1 MIFANVEGFRPMKK
15 AELMMIPGPTPL
27 PEAVREVLN
36 RPALGHRGAEF
47 KEVLRRVFPNLS
59 WAFKSKNPV
68 FLYTASGTGAMEAA
82 VSNVCNPDDRVLVL
96 ANGVFS
102 QRWAEIAKGFGLRV
116 EVLTVSPGEA
126 HTPAM
131 LEECL
136 SANQDEPFKAVFL
149 NHSET
154 STGVLSPIRELAAT
168 VRKLNPESLVIVDAI
183 TSLGATEFDF
193 DGWDL
198 DIAVSGS
205 QKGFMLPPGLSF
217 LAASERAMKAHQQCK
232 NPGYYFNFTRY
243 LKSQQEDTTPY
254 TPGTHLILGL
264 DVALKLMME
273 EGLPAIAE
281 RHRMLQRMTRAGVK
295 ALGLSLFVPEDAIA
309 SPSVTSFLS
318 PAGTTVDAVRAA
330 LRKRFGIVIA
340 DGQKELK
347 GKLMRI
353 GHLGHVSERD
363 VLTTLAALESVL
375 LELGVSVQPGA
386 AVAAAEQA
394 KEGRVASHV

>member
-1 MIFANVEGFRPMKK
+1 MKK
-15 AELMMIPGPTPL
+15 AELLMIPGPTPL

-36 RPALGHRGAEF
+36 RPAVGHRSADF
-47 KEVLRRVFPNLS
+47 KEVLRRVFPNLQ

-82 VSNVCNPDDRVLVL
+82 VSNTCNPGDQVLVL
-96 ANGVFS
+96 SNGVFS
-102 QRWAEIAKGFGLRV
+102 QRWAEIAQSFGV
-116 EVLTVSPGEA
+116 TIEVLSIPNGEA
-126 HTPAM
+126 HTPA
-131 LEECL
+131 LLQECL
-136 SANQDEPFKAVFL
+136 EANQDNPFKAIFL

-154 STGVLSPIRELAAT
+154 STGVLSPIREMAAT
-168 VRKLNPESLVIVDAI
+168 ARKISPDSLIIVDAI
-183 TSLGATEFDF
+183 TSLGAADFDF

-217 LAASERAMKAHQQCK
+217 LTYSDRAMAAHNQCK

-264 DVALKLMME
+264 DVALRLMME
-273 EGLPAIAE
+273 EGMPNIVT
-281 RHRMLQRMTRAGVK
+281 RHRMLQRMTRAGVQ
-295 ALGLSLFVPEDAIA
+295 ALGLELFVKNEAQA
-309 SPSVTSFLS
+309 SPSVTSFLP
-318 PAGTTVDAVRAA
+318 PAGVSVDAVRSA

-375 LELGVSVQPGA
+375 LELGVLVQPGA

-394 KEGRVASHV
+394 KQEREVSHV

>member
-1 MIFANVEGFRPMKK
+1 MKK
-15 AELMMIPGPTPL
+15 AELLMIPGPTPL
-27 PEAVREVLN
+27 PEPVREVLN
-36 RPALGHRGAEF
+36 RPAVGHRSAEF

-59 WAFKSKNPV
+59 WAFQTQRPV

-82 VSNVCNPDDRVLVL
+82 VSNVCNAGDRVLVL
-96 ANGVFS
+96 VNGVFS
-102 QRWAEIAKGFGLRV
+102 QRWAEIAKAFGLHV
-116 EVLTVSPGEA
+116 EVLSVPPGEA
-126 HTPAM
+126 HTTGILREV
-131 LEECL
+131 LE
-136 SANQDEPFKAVFL
+136 SNQASPFKAVFL

-154 STGVLSPIRELAAT
+154 STGVLSPVRELTA
-168 VRKLNPESLVIVDAI
+168 VIRQVSPDSLVVVDAI

-217 LAASERAMKAHQQCK
+217 LACSERAMQAHQQCQ

-243 LKSQQEDTTPY
+243 LKSQREDTTPY

-264 DVALKLMME
+264 DVALALMKE
-273 EGLPAIAE
+273 EGLPEIAN
-281 RHRMLQRMTRAGVK
+281 RHRCLQRMTRAGIR
-295 ALGLSLFVPEDAIA
+295 ALGLDLFVSNDAMA
-309 SPSVTSFLS
+309 SPSVTSFL
-318 PAGTTVDAVRAA
+318 PPEGVTVDAVRSG
-330 LRKRFGIVIA
+330 LKKRFGIVIA

-375 LELGVSVQPGA
+375 LELGVPVQPGM
-386 AVAAAEQA
+386 AVAAAEQIRQ
-394 KEGRVASHV
+394 EREISHV